1 MKTLILTALVAAT
14 TLFSCKCQSKASK
27 SKETISTTSETSTST
42 KETVFDIIVM
52 FISKGAGIDS
62 ELKGKIDTDITTF
75 NKENGT
81 NVKPEIAPWGREGER
96 DYLFQTK
103 NLSTKQKSK
112 LITKFNNTIGSS
124 TMARVILD
132 KKSVHKR

>member
-62 ELKGKIDTDITTF
+62 ELKGKIDTTSVAFLKLNTKGEFHPIILE
-75 NKENGT
+75 NKEFNL
-81 NVKPEIAPWGREGER
+81 
-96 DYLFQTK
+96 LFS
-103 NLSTKQKSK
+103 N
-112 LITKFNNTIGSS
+112 FE
-124 TMARVILD
+124 
-132 KKSVHKR
+132 